1 MAQQC
6 EQHSAT
12 SVSATSGNVQQSS
25 TPLVCGL
32 CKQTF
37 EDKPLLRQHLLDDH
51 DILTHNTKWRLNK
64 LANKDVKVLKLCYM
78 NDITPDIPPFQIGK
92 APVRKALQNLPPPSE
107 EEVNFLKS
115 IESWKASEQTVR
127 WFLARSLFKQND
139 LTESSEQKL
148 EEAATSSIL
157 GEQTF
162 TVHAPDSRPTLS
174 LATEWFMKDGHT
186 STKMALVDTGSN
198 TSLIVSNT
206 VATLVDHFGN
216 QFHITKLAKPL
227 SLLTASGS
235 SITAKRSATL
245 NFRIANVDITHCFY
259 VIDSLPISEQII
271 LGMDFLT
278 RHGVCINFAENI
290 ITLSEDNH
298 SANQQAVDVSLLTME
313 DITLPAHKT
322 KCVLLAAQNALHG
335 AAMDGYLSQH
345 NRLPDGC
352 MLWHGI
358 QTLQNGKAK
367 VFLSNTTSYDINI
380 KSATPI
386 AVWEP
391 DTHDEIHVAD
401 HIVTTAR
408 QCNELSATQP
418 SASLFTLTATDDTE
432 EWEWQDDHLY
442 LDMSRTPV
450 GTPDPP
456 VDASIEQLSDA
467 WIDTLQKL
475 DTIKS
480 SDSDSCDDRR
490 TLLQQLE
497 RINSRIKQYGD
508 ENCLTPQELP
518 SDLNLETGYGHL
530 SAEEKQR
537 LKAVLTS
544 EATFFMK
551 GKYPRVIR
559 TEQPVRI
566 DVGKAAPRK
575 SGFRRLNPEEQNV
588 VNEYVEKLI
597 AADVVEPGNGPWSSP
612 ILLVPKKDGGLRAV
626 ADLRKV
632 NECVLP
638 DSYTMPDTQELI
650 DQLSGAKWFTS
661 LDLSS
666 AFWQLPL
673 AEESRDCT
681 AFMTKTHGLLR
692 WKALPMGFKNSSAY
706 FQREIDAALKGL
718 RISCCVVYIDD
729 VCVYSSGS
737 LQDHL
742 DKVKAVLH
750 ALRVVGFSG
759 NPLKCKFAQR
769 EVSFLGHRIAD
780 GKVFALD
787 DKVKAMM
794 EYKRPTSLRE
804 LRGFLGLM
812 SYYRKFIKDFA
823 SIAAPLNE
831 LTKQSRLNKTARQLK
846 IEANTTWEK
855 DQWNAAHDEAFE
867 TLKGALL
874 CRPVLVLP
882 NKNHTWRLAT
892 DASNVAMGA
901 VLSQINEKGEEHPI
915 GYYSRKLTPAETKWS
930 IWELELAA
938 VVWATTVVCRNYL
951 RGTHFELVT
960 DSKVVVALIKKEV
973 PKRRENLLV
982 RLFEY
987 DFTVTHRKGEL
998 NRNADFFSRWA
1009 AYKDWEEQNLLKV
1022 CCTKLFVSTED
1033 VSQKDQTLMKR
1044 LVLDPLATTRLADEN
1059 DHPDFSAVR
1068 RKIVEEQRKDPKL
1081 ALIIAKLET
1090 ADVVRMELEDE
1101 STQPDSIQSADEL
1114 QQASV
1119 PSASVQEYSREEKV
1133 EAVVHDTNSAAV
1145 EQHEG
1150 KEEKNSTSVPEITKA
1165 QLRKYKLVGPDK
1177 ILVQGC
1183 YYRTAKKEQ
1192 SIMVWPIVVPDS
1204 MVPAIMGLFHGDKS
1218 PLGHG
1223 GKHKTYGA
1231 IRKRFVWKTM
1241 TKSIRQ
1247 WIGACHKCLRRKRR
1261 PPVVQQYNVHPKAVA
1276 PMNRIC
1282 IDFVGPL
1289 TRTTRGNTHILTVY
1303 DPFSHWPSAYA
1314 VDSTEAEVVIAC
1326 LKKHIALHSVPA
1338 EVLSDQGRNLMAAA
1352 VKDFLADMGA
1362 KKFEVSAYHPQ
1373 SNGSVERFHSYLG
1386 NALANAI
1393 LEQQGEWDQHID
1405 SILFAYRT
1413 TPIDGLDITPF
1424 EVIYGR
1430 NPNLPIDNL
1439 LFRENYSDPLETLS
1453 DYMDYLDDNQYNM
1466 FKAMYEARKDR
1477 FDRNKRAAGANH
1489 KVPVYAVGEKIYLD
1503 FPKGRF
1509 RPLGGS
1515 TKLSPLNDGPYTV
1528 LEKLCNGLVY
1538 KVQHDRKGFVHNAAV
1553 SRMMRVPTMVIPDNA
1568 VDLPHTG
1575 FWKQLD
1581 PDRVDRINDI
1591 SAAQHQQRQQELLE
1605 ANDEARARPRKRN
1618 NVLQNERESNL
1629 NFEIEEELVEAEN
1642 MEEEMNEDQ
1651 QRKKRKPTKAQ
1662 AVEHPEKKDEEMSAP
1677 EKKKKEQKPKEKK
1690 FRIPEEP
1697 IEFKPQY
1704 ATTAKARAARA
1715 QLRAEQTGVS
1725 WIQATP
1731 IHSDNGHDQVT
1742 PVLGKEV
1749 QVRLD
1754 MPPPSWRNARVES
1767 TRRTSQQ

>member
-64 LANKDVKVLKLCYM
+64 LANKDVKILKLCYM

-216 QFHITKLAKPL
+216 QFHTTKLAKPL

-278 RHGVCINFAENI
+278 RHGVCINFADNI

-335 AAMDGYLSQH
+335 AAMDGYLAQH
-345 NRLPDGC
+345 NKLPDGC

-358 QTLQNGKAK
+358 QTLENGKAK

-518 SDLNLETGYGHL
+518 SDLNLEIGYGHL

-612 ILLVPKKDGGLRAV
+612 IPLVPKKDGGLRAV

-1101 STQPDSIQSADEL
+1101 STQPDSIESADEP

-1133 EAVVHDTNSAAV
+1133 EAAVHDTNSAAV

-1338 EVLSDQGRNLMAAA
+1338 EVLSDQGKNLMAAA

-1618 NVLQNERESNL
+1618 NVAERKEIEPE
-1629 NFEIEEELVEAEN
+1629 FEIEEELVEAED